1 MIWGTAWHYLLMP
14 RESRAYGTV
23 ARVLHWTMFIVLS
36 AQFIIGYAIERF
48 DDLLEAPVK
57 LWLGGEEDN
66 LLIVHAGLGVTILA
80 LALVRVV
87 WRLRVGLPPWAETLS
102 AFERR
107 LAHRT
112 EVVLYALM
120 FLIPV
125 TGLAL
130 LFVSGEDWDLLGRE
144 WEAPLDLIDDDLLL
158 GAHISAHLLFFV
170 AIAAHLGLMF
180 KHQLVNR
187 DGLLRRML

>member
-1 MIWGTAWHYLLMP
+1 MTWGTAWHYLLMP
-14 RESRAYGTV
+14 REARAYGAVT
-23 ARVLHWTMFIVLS
+23 RFLHWTMALALL
-36 AQFIIGYAIERF
+36 AQFVIGYAIERF
-48 DDLLEAPVK
+48 DDLLETPVE

-120 FLIPV
+120 FLIPI

-130 LFVSGEDWDLLGRE
+130 LFLSGEDWDLLGGE
-144 WEAPLDLIDDDLLL
+144 WEAPLEMIDEDLLL
-158 GAHISAHLLFFV
+158 GAHISAHVLFFL
-170 AIAAHLGLMF
+170 AIAAHLA
-180 KHQLVNR
+180 LVLNTSW
-187 DGLLRRML
+187 